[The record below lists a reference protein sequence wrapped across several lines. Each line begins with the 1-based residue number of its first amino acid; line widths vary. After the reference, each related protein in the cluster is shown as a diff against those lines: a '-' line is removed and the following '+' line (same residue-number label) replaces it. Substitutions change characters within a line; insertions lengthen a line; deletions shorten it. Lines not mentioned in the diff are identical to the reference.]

1 MSVYALEEYTPEER
15 RLLDHYFTN
24 SDLPVFAL
32 INLPEIVKGALFA
45 RYSRTHTP
53 LRRLFLDEFYEFT
66 EVGVS
71 AIAEQI
77 QKSDGDND
85 GSSRSK
91 RRAERLYETVFIE
104 YGDDSV
110 AQLGGAHLACEQ
122 VSALMAK
129 VIERGRLAAYL
140 EQSTR
145 YIRYDETVKYPNGD
159 RRYRY
164 VIPPEIA
171 ESHLR
176 GRYVSCLNRLFETYS
191 EMADALNDVFVTRFP
206 NEDNQTH
213 GAYERAIRA
222 KACDTVRGLLPA
234 ATYSNVGMFATGQAY
249 ESMLLRMRAHPLR
262 EVRDYS
268 DSILTE
274 LRKVIPGFLKRIDV
288 DDRGVRWSRYFADV
302 DAEMETL
309 AAAMEL
315 RSDSSR
321 EGYDLDD
328 HEVRLVHW
336 ERDADIQ
343 LVAACIFAYSD
354 LSEATILERVSAMS
368 EAERA
373 RIIAAYVGDRANRRH
388 RPGRGFER
396 ITYRFEILSDFGS
409 FRDLQRHRMM
419 TLEWQQLGPRH
430 GYGTPPEI
438 EELGLEHTQK
448 WHAAMAEAADVYGLL
463 KREFGRD
470 VAQYVVPFAYRV
482 RYVIQLNARQA
493 MHMIELRTGA
503 QGHTDYRRI
512 CLKMHDLIRDV
523 AGHRAI
529 ADAMT
534 YVDVADYGLGRL
546 SAERRLAEG
555 GNGDLEVG
563 G

>member
-1 MSVYALEEYTPEER
+1 MYALEEYTPDER
-15 RLLDHYFTN
+15 LVLDRYFTN

-53 LRRLFLDEFYEFT
+53 LRRLFLDEFYKFT
-66 EVGVS
+66 QVGVS

-77 QKSDGDND
+77 DRRDGNNA
-85 GSSRSK
+85 GSLRSR

-110 AQLGGAHLACEQ
+110 AQLGGAHLACEH

-145 YIRYDETVKYPNGD
+145 YIQYDAKVEYPNGD
-159 RRYRY
+159 KRYRY

-171 ESHLR
+171 QSHLI
-176 GRYVSCLNRLFETYS
+176 GRYIACLDRLFHTYS
-191 EMADALNDVFVTRFP
+191 GLVEVLKDLFTTRFP
-206 NEDNQTH
+206 NTDDQTPW
-213 GAYERAIRA
+213 AYRTAIRG

-249 ESMLLRMRAHPLR
+249 ESMLLRMRAHPLG

-274 LRKVIPGFLKRIDV
+274 LRKVIPGFLKRVDV

-302 DAEMETL
+302 DTEMWTL
-309 AAAMEL
+309 ASEMQL
-315 RSDSSR
+315 RSDASGA
-321 EGYDLDD
+321 EYNLDS
-328 HEVRLVHW
+328 HEVRLVDW
-336 ERDADIQ
+336 DQDADTQ
-343 LVAACIFAYSD
+343 LAAACIFAYSD
-354 LSEATILERVSAMS
+354 LSETATLERVSAMS
-368 EAERA
+368 DADRA

-419 TLEWQQLGPRH
+419 TLEWQLLGPRH

-438 EELGLEHTQK
+438 EELGPRHVHK
-448 WHAAMAEAADVYGLL
+448 WHAAMAEAADVHGLL
-463 KREFGRD
+463 EREFGRE

-493 MHMIELRTGA
+493 MHLIELRTGE
-503 QGHTDYRRI
+503 QGHSDYRRI
-512 CLKMHDLIRDV
+512 CLKMRDLIRDV

-534 YVDVADYGLGRL
+534 FVDTADYGLGRL
-546 SAERRLAEG
+546 SAERRLSEG